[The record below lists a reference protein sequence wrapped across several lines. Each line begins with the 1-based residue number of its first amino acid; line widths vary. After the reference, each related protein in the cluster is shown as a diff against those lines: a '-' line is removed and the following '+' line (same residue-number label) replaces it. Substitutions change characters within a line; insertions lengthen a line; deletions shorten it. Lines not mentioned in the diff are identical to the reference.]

1 MMENEKKS
9 MRILVLCIDKDDDLG
24 VKTGVK
30 SPVIGKEKV
39 LEAALKLI
47 MNDPEEADANAMFE
61 AVRIMDGLKSKDK
74 SNDYEVAVLTG
85 FKNGGIEAD
94 RKISESL
101 RETLRIYPADATILV
116 SDGYTDQ
123 EISPIIQSQ
132 VPIISVR
139 RFAVKHSEFIETS
152 WYILTRYLS
161 MLIQDP
167 RYTKWTLG
175 IPGLIV
181 LSLSILYMLTL
192 FYPEIPLIPYT
203 LTVILMITGLI
214 LFIKGFGIDKSINYV
229 ISEVSS
235 KPSILI
241 RVFGYIVCLIMCGL
255 GFSQGSSSVIA
266 NVPMEKLTDIQSFM
280 NFFNII
286 VASFIE
292 GVLGFFL
299 AGFLTLL
306 ISKAIYD
313 YINRSLKFLGDIV
326 GIVSV
331 AMIFGTIANSIPLIK
346 APPSSILHPAVIA
359 FFFWV
364 MLATVLIVT
373 STIIAHK
380 SRDRLL
386 KIWGAE
392 EA

>member
-1 MMENEKKS
+1 
-9 MRILVLCIDKDDDLG
+9 MRILVLCIDRDDDLG
-24 VKTGVK
+24 VKTGLK
-30 SPVIGKEKV
+30 SPVIGKENV

-61 AVRIMDGLKSKDK
+61 AVRIMDDLKSKDK

-94 RKISESL
+94 RRISGSL
-101 RETLRIYPADATILV
+101 RETLRIYPADAVILV

-123 EISPIIQSQ
+123 EVSPIIQSQ

-139 RFAVKHSEFIETS
+139 RFAVKHSESIETS

-203 LTVILMITGLI
+203 LTVILMVTGLT
-214 LFIKGFGIDKSINYV
+214 LFIKGFGIDKSISY
-229 ISEVSS
+229 IASEVSS
-235 KPSILI
+235 KPFILI
-241 RVFGYIVCLIMCGL
+241 RVFGYVACIIMCGL
-255 GFSQGSSSVIA
+255 GFSQGASSVIA

-286 VASFIE
+286 IASFTE

-331 AMIFGTIANSIPLIK
+331 VMIFGTVANSTPLIRT
-346 APPSSILHPAVIA
+346 PPSSILHPTVIA

-364 MLATVLIVT
+364 ILATVLIVT

-380 SRDRLL
+380 SRSRLS
-386 KIWGAE
+386 KIWGVE